1 MAWIFVSLYLLIRLF
16 SILEDVCIFIF
27 SHYYVFSQI
36 LFMFLISY
44 KTRFDQHSKIR
55 EDLGLILTLLIMNL
69 IIQLLDFFC
78 LNCYYFFFFITL
90 SRMSYFLSFYLSFS
104 FYLFELT
111 KILTT
116 FTNMIILLRRWSLTL
131 SFAHLLPIRL
141 HLQFTAL
148 IHLVTTSLKL
158 LLNHLITLII
168 HRHFPIHR
176 FPIRVLRFIHNF
188 TNQFIIIPQNHLQI
202 LPLILSFLHRLL
214 ILDFRP
220 ANFLLPFLVCFTI
233 IFILIVSFLI
243 FWSA

>member
-1 MAWIFVSLYLLIRLF
+1 MSSL
-16 SILEDVCIFIF
+16 SV
-27 SHYYVFSQI
+27 HH
-36 LFMFLISY
+36 MSY
-44 KTRFDQHSKIR
+44 FHT
-55 EDLGLILTLLIMNL
+55 
-69 IIQLLDFFC
+69 
-78 LNCYYFFFFITL
+78 FFFITL

-116 FTNMIILLRRWSLTL
+116 FTNMIILLRRFTL

-202 LPLILSFLHRLL
+202 LPLILPLILSFLHRLL